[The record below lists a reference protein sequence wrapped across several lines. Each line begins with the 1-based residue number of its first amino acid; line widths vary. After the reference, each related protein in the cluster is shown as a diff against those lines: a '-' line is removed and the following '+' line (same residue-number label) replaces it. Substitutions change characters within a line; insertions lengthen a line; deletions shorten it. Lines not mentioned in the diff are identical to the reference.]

1 MWRCQVCGY
10 IWDGDE
16 PPDNCPK
23 CGAKK
28 ERFEAVEDQAM
39 ELIDNSR
46 YTNSLHMQLHALL
59 DQVLV
64 VAEEG
69 IEDDLDAGCVK
80 IFKIAAA
87 QAEVLQQ
94 SIKAE
99 LQGHMKK
106 GKWG

>member
-1 MWRCQVCGY
+1 MWECGACGY

-16 PPDNCPK
+16 PPDRCPK
-23 CGAKK
+23 CNAKK
-28 ERFEAVEDQAM
+28 ERFTKLEDQAM
-39 ELIDNSR
+39 ELVERSR
-46 YTNSLHMQLHALL
+46 YTNSLHMHLYAMLEQVTDIAEDGIDDNL
-59 DQVLV
+59 DPACVRLFKKA
-64 VAEEG
+64 AE
-69 IEDDLDAGCVK
+69 
-80 IFKIAAA
+80 